1 MIYLDD
7 PNIDESDLKYV
18 NKAILDGDIST
29 RGNYIKQFENA
40 ISNYLGGPHCIA
52 TNTGSA
58 SLLVA
63 LKILGIGMGDEVIV
77 PACTF
82 AATVNAIKMVGAKPV
97 FVDIDQETWNIDLK
111 QIYKIITERTRV
123 IVPVHLYGNPCDMDE
138 IKYQAK
144 HVLHIYFNSP
154 YLVKNKQKIFIVEDA
169 CESFGATCD
178 TYYTG
183 VIGDIGCFSFNRNK
197 TITTGGG
204 GMIVTKNPDLAKQAR
219 QFINQGRDENGKA
232 VGPGFNFRMVNQNA
246 ALGLSQLKQ
255 LKEFLDKKS
264 YFAYQYWTLLSDCK
278 NIKFQLMKDGRDRH
292 SYWFTAIKINTQKVG
307 KTIPQIQE
315 ELQAKGI
322 PTRRIFEPLAQL
334 PNAIDFYENGLCLPS
349 STKNTYEDIEYIAKT
364 LLEVLN

>member
-82 AATVNAIKMVGAKPV
+82 AATVNAIKMVGAEPA
-97 FVDIDQETWNIDLK
+97 FADINLNTWNIDIK
-111 QIYKIITERTRV
+111 EAGKILSRKTKV
-123 IVPVHLYGNPCDMDE
+123 IMPVHLYGNSCEMGQ
-138 IKYQAK
+138 INLFAK
-144 HVLHIYFNSP
+144 TNNLHI
-154 YLVKNKQKIFIVEDA
+154 IEDA
-169 CESFGATCD
+169 CESLGTTCY

-183 VIGDIGCFSFNRNK
+183 AIGDIGCFSFNRNK
-197 TITTGGG
+197 IITTGGG
-204 GMIVTKNPDLAKQAR
+204 GMIVTKYPILAEKAR

-232 VGPGFNFRMVNQNA
+232 VGLGFNFGMTNQNA
-246 ALGLSQLKQ
+246 ALGLSQLKR

-264 YFAYQYWTLLSDCK
+264 YFAYQYRTLLSDCK
-278 NIKFQLMKDGRDRH
+278 NIKFQLMKDGRHRH

-322 PTRRIFEPLAQL
+322 PTRRIFEPLVPL
-334 PNAIDFYENGLCLPS
+334 PNAIDLYENGLCLPS
-349 STKNTYEDIEYIAKT
+349 STKNTFEDIEYVAKT